1 MEHVY
6 RSRPPS
12 GLLGLLL
19 VCQQPDRRR
28 FEYYTN
34 DDYLTENWQPR
45 ELEHSLVSFT
55 EWAVEGGIDHDTRR
69 QQKTGGGMTAR
80 IVIIGGGGGL
90 GSENAA

>member
-1 MEHVY
+1 MGGH
-6 RSRPPS
+6 PFKWNKKKIK
-12 GLLGLLL
+12 LGFKNINFFFNYWGS
-19 VCQQPDRRR
+19 

-69 QQKTGGGMTAR
+69 QQKKTEA
-80 IVIIGGGGGL
+80 V
-90 GSENAA
+90 